1 LGIPCTY
8 PLARHAALPILCAG
22 TGRCDRG
29 VEGQEV
35 GVVCDLLDDADDFAD
50 AQRML
55 SELLSPLCGLGDR
68 VPDLLHGC
76 DGSSY
81 SLSTGTGHGHGSLS
95 RCRHFLR
102 RIGYTVY
109 LVGRPL
115 DHRIDYIPL

>member
-1 LGIPCTY
+1 GRRGDTGLHALDQRDDLLRGAGRVFSE
-8 PLARHAALPILCAG
+8 LAHFGGYDGKTPAVFAG
-22 TGRCDRG
+22 TGRFDRG

-76 DGSSY
+76 DGGSY
-81 SLSTGTGHGHGSLS
+81 SLSTGTGIGDGSLS
-95 RCRHFLR
+95 
-102 RIGYTVY
+102 
-109 LVGRPL
+109 
-115 DHRIDYIPL
+115 